1 MNSDTQQLG
10 ICALFVLVILFLL
23 HSCTVK
29 KLELDAKT
37 EIAYAQ
43 AGLEQKCDKETD
55 YRKLWVKK

>member
-10 ICALFVLVILFLL
+10 ICTLFVLVILFLF

-43 AGLEQKCDKETD
+43 AGLEQKCNNETNFM
-55 YRKLWVKK
+55 KIWVKK